1 MDGSPLYTVAVREL
15 YEFTAKHGDLD
26 LRFTPSP
33 SAEEGVAG
41 HALVQGR
48 RGAGYRKEV
57 PLQGRHG
64 ELVVR
69 GRADGVDA
77 ARRRVGEIKTFRGS
91 LDRQR
96 PTHRQLHWAQIKV
109 YGWLVCS
116 SEGWD
121 AAELALVYLDLGSQE
136 ETVLVERC
144 TAEDLRLHF
153 EAHCERFM
161 VWASA
166 EVARRRQLDAALEAM
181 RFPFGDFRHGQRPL
195 AEAVF
200 RAATRG
206 RCLMAQAPT
215 GIGKTMGT
223 LFPMLKAMPT
233 QHLDRV
239 FFLTAKTSGR
249 QAALD
254 TLAQVPAPLRV
265 LELVARDKS
274 CEHPDRA
281 CHGDSCPLAR
291 GFYDR
296 LPAAR
301 AQALQEQASAEVA
314 LTRDAVRQ
322 AALSQGVCPYYLS
335 QELARWADVV
345 VGDYNY
351 YFDHGG
357 LLHGLTQTSQWRVG
371 LLVDEAHNLVERGR
385 RMFSATLLPR
395 DYHAELLGLPR
406 DHLWVDVESP
416 FQSAQLQ
423 VHTAAH
429 ISTRYRDRA
438 RSLAPIADLIAE
450 QFHQVPG
457 NYLAFQSSH
466 EYLEQVAD
474 LLAQRHPGVPQWR
487 QSRRMSERG
496 QREFLERFTDDG
508 RGVGFAVL
516 GGAFS
521 EGVDLPGRR
530 LIGAFVATL
539 GMPQVNPINEAL
551 RARMEA
557 LFGAGYDYVYFYPG
571 LQKVVQAAGRV
582 IRTTEDF
589 GVLHLIDDRFA
600 RPEVRRL
607 LPPWWSSSAPRWP
620 RDRSIV
626 HGDGDD

>member
-1 MDGSPLYTVAVREL
+1 MSRA
-15 YEFTAKHGDLD
+15 
-26 LRFTPSP
+26 
-33 SAEEGVAG
+33 AERLGP
-41 HALVQGR
+41 HSLF
-48 RGAGYRKEV
+48 
-57 PLQGRHG
+57 
-64 ELVVR
+64 
-69 GRADGVDA
+69 DA
-77 ARRRVGEIKTFRGS
+77 
-91 LDRQR
+91 QR
-96 PTHRQLHWAQIKV
+96 PMPS
-109 YGWLVCS
+109 G
-116 SEGWD
+116 
-121 AAELALVYLDLGSQE
+121 
-136 ETVLVERC
+136 
-144 TAEDLRLHF
+144 
-153 EAHCERFM
+153 
-161 VWASA
+161 
-166 EVARRRQLDAALEAM
+166 
-181 RFPFGDFRHGQRPL
+181 
-195 AEAVF
+195 
-200 RAATRG
+200 
-206 RCLMAQAPT
+206 AQA
-215 GIGKTMGT
+215 GSST
-223 LFPMLKAMPT
+223 LCI
-233 QHLDRV
+233 RNV
-239 FFLTAKTSGR
+239 
-249 QAALD
+249 
-254 TLAQVPAPLRV
+254 VPAPFLKPR
-265 LELVARDKS
+265 LE
-274 CEHPDRA
+274 
-281 CHGDSCPLAR
+281 
-291 GFYDR
+291 
-296 LPAAR
+296 AAR
-301 AQALQEQASAEVA
+301 TATL
-314 LTRDAVRQ
+314 
-322 AALSQGVCPYYLS
+322 
-335 QELARWADVV
+335 
-345 VGDYNY
+345 
-351 YFDHGG
+351 
-357 LLHGLTQTSQWRVG
+357 
-371 LLVDEAHNLVERGR
+371 
-385 RMFSATLLPR
+385 FSATLLPR

-508 RGVGFAVL
+508 CGVGFAVL

-620 RDRSIV
+620 RDRSIF